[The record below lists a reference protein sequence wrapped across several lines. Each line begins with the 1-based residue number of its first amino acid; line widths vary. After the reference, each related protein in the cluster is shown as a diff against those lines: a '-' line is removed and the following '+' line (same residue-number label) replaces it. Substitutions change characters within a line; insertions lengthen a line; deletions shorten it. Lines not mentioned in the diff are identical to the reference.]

1 MSSLGNW
8 LLWPFNNS
16 RCPEYRKLFAMISEY
31 AVPTD
36 NVISRIGVTSVSS
49 VDTLIE
55 RRYTQSGLVVS

>member
-1 MSSLGNW
+1 
-8 LLWPFNNS
+8 
-16 RCPEYRKLFAMISEY
+16 MISEY